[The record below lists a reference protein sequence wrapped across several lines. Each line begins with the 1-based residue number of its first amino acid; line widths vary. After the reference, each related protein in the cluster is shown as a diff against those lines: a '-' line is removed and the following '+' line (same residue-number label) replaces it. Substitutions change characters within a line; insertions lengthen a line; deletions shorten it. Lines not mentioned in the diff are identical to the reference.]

1 MSHYSS
7 PARYG
12 CHHLTPDD
20 VQCDVYSPP
29 LFDISNRSLFPR
41 PSRHFIAFIQAAF
54 LPYLLF
60 QHWKGSDVR
69 FESKESNILT
79 IKPKTMI

>member
-20 VQCDVYSPP
+20 MQCDVYSPP
-29 LFDISNRSLFPR
+29 LFDIGDRSLFPAQVGISLLLFR
-41 PSRHFIAFIQAAF
+41 Q
-54 LPYLLF
+54 PYLLF

-79 IKPKTMI
+79 IKPETMI